1 MNSWFRPKKTVL
13 LLGAGFTKDFGG
25 YLSKEMWSLLFWQPE
40 IQERPELR
48 GFMNE
53 VEYNYETVYDLI
65 IKDSQFTAE
74 QKLAFQQALNNAY
87 RELDESIC
95 GTNSAQTARA
105 TSACRII
112 LTRFTGA
119 GRERGFIFSLN
130 QDLFIERYFAAEGN
144 FLIKIPGIHRNS
156 WFRGNWVS
164 PLQPPDEV
172 QLPGPDLVKKTQDS
186 FAEKSTERLVFL
198 KLHGSYGWKSA
209 DGSDLLVVGHAKT
222 ETIAKEPLLNWYLE
236 LFRQVLNDGNRMLVV
251 VGYGFGDEH
260 INTVIAEA
268 VNNSGLTLNV
278 VTPKSAA
285 EFKEEI
291 DPLHGTSLPKP
302 RANDILKAFVHT
314 PHKITDFYLPGQ
326 SRPTP
331 QGEQFLKSAGLL

>member
-1 MNSWFRPKKTVL
+1 M
-13 LLGAGFTKDFGG
+13 A
-25 YLSKEMWSLLFWQPE
+25 MAPE

-130 QDLFIERYFAAEGN
+130 QDLFIERYFAA
-144 FLIKIPGIHRNS
+144 LRP
-156 WFRGNWVS
+156 
-164 PLQPPDEV
+164 
-172 QLPGPDLVKKTQDS
+172 
-186 FAEKSTERLVFL
+186 RL
-198 KLHGSYGWKSA
+198 
-209 DGSDLLVVGHAKT
+209 
-222 ETIAKEPLLNWYLE
+222 
-236 LFRQVLNDGNRMLVV
+236 
-251 VGYGFGDEH
+251 
-260 INTVIAEA
+260 
-268 VNNSGLTLNV
+268 
-278 VTPKSAA
+278 
-285 EFKEEI
+285 
-291 DPLHGTSLPKP
+291 
-302 RANDILKAFVHT
+302 
-314 PHKITDFYLPGQ
+314 
-326 SRPTP
+326 
-331 QGEQFLKSAGLL
+331 